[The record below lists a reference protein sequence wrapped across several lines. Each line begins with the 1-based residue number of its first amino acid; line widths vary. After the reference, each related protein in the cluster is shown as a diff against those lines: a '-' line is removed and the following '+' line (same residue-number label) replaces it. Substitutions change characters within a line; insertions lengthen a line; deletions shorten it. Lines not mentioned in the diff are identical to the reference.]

1 MIARPCKLWIAA
13 AIGCAVGWPGAAV
26 AQTPR
31 YPAKSIRIVNP
42 YPPGGA
48 VDIAT
53 RPVAQKLNEAWG
65 QPVIVDNRPGAGTLI
80 GTEMVVRAA
89 PDGYTLLS
97 TSAVIATN
105 VSLVRLPFDPVT
117 DLAPVSLLVQTPYV
131 LAVHPSLPA
140 KSVRELVALAREK
153 PGQILYASSGAGT
166 STHLAMEMLKSL
178 AKIDVMHVAY
188 KGGSPAITAAVSGE
202 VQAIINTITALLPQ
216 ARAGKLRA
224 LAISDAKRVVL
235 APDLPTVAES
245 GVAGFEMIG
254 WYAMFAPAATPRA
267 VINQINAEINRILQ
281 QPDAREQ
288 FLRIGMV
295 PVGGTMEALGE
306 YLKIEIARWAK
317 VVKEAGIKPVD

>member
-1 MIARPCKLWIAA
+1 MIARVYRYWIAA
-13 AIGCAVGWPGAAV
+13 AIGCAAGWPAAAV

-48 VDIAT
+48 VDVAT

-105 VSLVRLPFDPVT
+105 VSLLRLPFDPVM

-140 KSVRELVALAREK
+140 KSVRELVALAKAK
-153 PGQILYASSGAGT
+153 PGAILYASSGAGT

-224 LAISDAKRVVL
+224 LAVSDARRVVL

-281 QPDAREQ
+281 QPEVRER
-288 FLRIGMV
+288 FLATGNI
-295 PVGGTMEALGE
+295 PLGGTPEALGD
-306 YLKIEIARWAK
+306 YLKLEIARWAK
-317 VVKEAGIKPVD
+317 VIKEGRLSAE

>member
-1 MIARPCKLWIAA
+1 MIAWVCKLWIAT
-13 AIGCAVGWPGAAV
+13 AIGCAVGWPAVAA

-48 VDIAT
+48 VDMAT

-80 GTEMVVRAA
+80 GTEIVVRAA
-89 PDGYTLLS
+89 PDGYTLLA

-105 VSLVRLPFDPVT
+105 VSLLRLPFDPVT

-140 KSVRELVALAREK
+140 KSVRELVALAKAK
-153 PGQILYASSGAGT
+153 PGEILYASSGTGT
-166 STHLAMEMLKSL
+166 STHLAMEMLKTL
-178 AKIDVMHVAY
+178 AKIDVMHVPY
-188 KGGSPAITAAVSGE
+188 KGGTPAVTAAISGE
-202 VQAIINTITALLPQ
+202 VQAIFNTITALLPQ

-224 LAISDAKRVVL
+224 LAVSNARRVVL

-254 WYAMFAPAATPRA
+254 WYAMFAPAATPRT

-281 QPDAREQ
+281 QPEVRER
-288 FLRIGMV
+288 FLATGNV
-295 PVGGTMEALGE
+295 PLGGTPDALGD

-317 VVKEAGIKPVD
+317 VIKEGRVTAE

>member
-1 MIARPCKLWIAA
+1 MIAWVCRMWIAT
-13 AIGCAVGWPGAAV
+13 AIGCAAGWPAAAI
-26 AQTPR
+26 AQTTR
-31 YPAKSIRIVNP
+31 YPARSVRIVNP

-48 VDIAT
+48 VDMAT

-65 QPVIVDNRPGAGTLI
+65 QPVIVDNRPGAGTMI

-105 VSLVRLPFDPVT
+105 VSLLRLPFDPVT

-140 KSVRELVALAREK
+140 KSVRELVALAKAK
-153 PGQILYASSGAGT
+153 PGEILYASSGVGT
-166 STHLAMEMLKSL
+166 STHLTMEMLRSL
-178 AKIDVMHVAY
+178 AKIDVMHVPY
-188 KGGSPAITAAVSGE
+188 KGGTLAITAAISGE
-202 VQAIINTITALLPQ
+202 VQAIFNTITALLPQ

-224 LAISDAKRVVL
+224 LAVSNAKRVVL

-245 GVAGFEMIG
+245 GVSGFEMIG
-254 WYAMFAPAATPRA
+254 WYAMFAPAATPRT
-267 VINQINAEINRILQ
+267 VINQINADINRILQ
-281 QPDAREQ
+281 QPEVRER
-288 FLRIGMV
+288 FLATGNV
-295 PVGGTMEALGE
+295 PLGGTPDALGD

-317 VVKEAGIKPVD
+317 VIKEGRVSAE